1 MKVKEFVLF
10 KKNELLQFCIYRLIF
25 GISYSFMI
33 PVIPLFFSSIGIATT
48 MVGVVMSLYGVSKA
62 LAQIPFGVVSDKIG
76 DKLLLIIAV
85 GLMAFI
91 PIGYVFFNS
100 QLLVSGV
107 YVLQG
112 AILGMAA
119 PATFSIL
126 SRSLEESKR
135 GECTGFASAV
145 FTLGGGIGAA
155 IAGFIISKFG
165 NYNIVFYIT
174 SIGIFLTFLFVILK
188 IKKSDISTTE
198 KKNHNKKGLKL
209 IIKDIKKYKLGY
221 KILLLSF
228 IAMLGDFIY
237 GCVVSIFP
245 FYGSEVLGAS
255 VGYVS
260 TIISL
265 YLFIFGFGAPIAG
278 WVSDKIGNKKQLY
291 ISFIVMNGTLFALYL
306 IRNKVLFAS
315 IIIIYFLGATFL
327 NASLQS
333 LLSEFGENEN
343 IKGIVF
349 GVVGASESLGYALG
363 PIVSAYIY
371 SLNKTWLFLGLLIVS
386 ILVLGVYHF
395 LHKKAYIN

>member
-1 MKVKEFVLF
+1 MNIKEFVLF
-10 KKNELLQFCIYRLIF
+10 KKRELLQFCIYRLIF

-33 PVIPLFFSSIGIATT
+33 PAIPLFFNSIGIATT
-48 MVGVVMSLYGVSKA
+48 MIGVVMSLYGVSKA
-62 LAQIPFGVVSDKIG
+62 LAQIPFGFVSDKIG

-91 PIGYVFFNS
+91 PMGYVFFNT

-119 PATFSIL
+119 PATVSIL
-126 SRSLEESKR
+126 ARSLDESKR

-165 NYNIVFYIT
+165 NYNTVFYIT
-174 SIGIFLTFLFVILK
+174 SIGILLTFLFIIFR
-188 IKKSDISTTE
+188 IKKSNISGS
-198 KKNHNKKGLKL
+198 NKKSNKKEIKL
-209 IIKDIKKYKLGY
+209 IINDIKKYKLGY
-221 KILLLSF
+221 KIVLLSF

-245 FYGSEVLGAS
+245 FYGKEVLGAS
-255 VGYVS
+255 VGYIS
-260 TIISL
+260 IIISL
-265 YLFIFGFGAPIAG
+265 YLFIFGFGAPLAG

-291 ISFIVMNGTLFALYL
+291 LSFIVMNLTLFTLYL
-306 IRNKVLFAS
+306 IRTKILFAA
-315 IIIIYFLGATFL
+315 IIIVYFLGATFL

-349 GVVGASESLGYALG
+349 GVVGASESIGYAIG
-363 PIVSAYIY
+363 PIASAYIY
-371 SLNKTWLFLGLLIVS
+371 ELNKNWLFLGLLIVS
-386 ILVLGVYHF
+386 ILVLGIYHF
-395 LHKKAYIN
+395 LHKKAQIN